1 MGEARLSLYD
11 LTVYSQAEGLGPLR
25 QAIIYYCNC
34 KRNESKSR
42 NFPRWSQNGFY
53 SFASKITEG
62 GYCSHEIKRHL
73 LLERKPMIKLVA
85 AQLFSCIQL
94 FVTPWTEA
102 LQASLSFTIFYSL
115 LKLMSTELSDA
126 IHHLILCC
134 PLLLMPSIFPCI
146 GVFSNEPGLCTG
158 LKFLFSLLSKGLT
171 RVFSNIIVQKH
182 QFLSAQTTLW
192 CNSHIHTCLM
202 EKPKL

>member
-25 QAIIYYCNC
+25 QAIIYYCNY
-34 KRNESKSR
+34 KRNESKSSI
-42 NFPRWSQNGFY
+42 FPRWSQNGFY

-102 LQASLSFTIFYSL
+102 LQASLSFTIFLSV
-115 LKLMSTELSDA
+115 LKLMSIELVMPSTISSSAVPFSLRLQSFPASGSFLMSWVFAQDWNFCSP
-126 IHHLILCC
+126 CC
-134 PLLLMPSIFPCI
+134 PRDSQESSPTSQFKSINSSVLRLLY
-146 GVFSNEPGLCTG
+146 GAT
-158 LKFLFSLLSKGLT
+158 LT
-171 RVFSNIIVQKH
+171 STHV
-182 QFLSAQTTLW
+182 
-192 CNSHIHTCLM
+192 
-202 EKPKL
+202 